1 MEGFLSI
8 QYQLEEAPASHVRR
22 RMSGSNQREPWRAE
36 EIPQLLPAHHFQCLT
51 SISTEELAGEKPNDA
66 AQDLRVLRPPS
77 PSVCSRW
84 EKWQWFISRSTQPI
98 TLI

>member
-1 MEGFLSI
+1 MYRGPDHDGHQDHWDRGLRSCFLSI

-51 SISTEELAGEKPNDA
+51 SISTEELA
-66 AQDLRVLRPPS
+66 
-77 PSVCSRW
+77 
-84 EKWQWFISRSTQPI
+84 
-98 TLI
+98 